1 MNDQLDVS
9 VHDPE
14 LLAEIELMTDLIIA
28 SSESPAKLSQA
39 RIDEI
44 LEVRPAVPHQR
55 RP

>member
-9 VHDPE
+9 VHDAE
-14 LLAEIELMTDLIIA
+14 ILAEIELMTDLIIA
-28 SSESPAKLSQA
+28 TSESPTKLSQA

-44 LEVRPAVPHQR
+44 LGVRPAIPQQR